1 MTHVTYSFQKQR
13 DDQELFLLV
22 EVINRQS
29 LWTIHSM
36 ETGAI
41 AQFQFTD
48 CSW

>member
-1 MTHVTYSFQKQR
+1 MTHVTYSFQKQC
-13 DDQELFLLV
+13 DNQELFLLV

-29 LWTIHSM
+29 TIHSM
-36 ETGAI
+36 KTGAI